1 MPNQEIPFI
10 TKANCFE
17 QSYISIQKEIKSCMH
32 NLRRKNQDLSQ
43 IRGIVGKW
51 GKKVW
56 IGKEKGNDGYIEW

>member
-17 QSYISIQKEIKSCMH
+17 QSYISIQKEIKVACTF
-32 NLRRKNQDLSQ
+32 LERKNQDLSQ

-51 GKKVW
+51 GKKVC
-56 IGKEKGNDGYIEW
+56 IGKEKGNVGYIEW